1 MLYDMSCDALCFHN
15 EWPVGTNPSCGPIYQ
30 QGRLE
35 RKAERHNLADV
46 GSLWCLGN
54 EKD

>member
-1 MLYDMSCDALCFHN
+1 M
-15 EWPVGTNPSCGPIYQ
+15 YQ

-35 RKAERHNLADV
+35 RKAERHQLAHGGINPAHV
-46 GSLWCLGN
+46 GSGWCLGN